1 VYMWVEHW
9 LLPHWKRDLSPARW
23 DPRWWEYTEVLSRF
37 EALWRAWE
45 FLRLEGPTGMAVFF
59 RDYLDTAMPII
70 TASDGPFWRVEKVAR
85 TRTLP
90 EQWPSEL
97 PSPEDM
103 PDLV

>member
-1 VYMWVEHW
+1 
-9 LLPHWKRDLSPARW
+9 
-23 DPRWWEYTEVLSRF
+23 
-37 EALWRAWE
+37 
-45 FLRLEGPTGMAVFF
+45 MAVFF

-70 TASDGPFWRVEKVAR
+70 TASDGPFWRVEKVSR

>member
-1 VYMWVEHW
+1 RSA
-9 LLPHWKRDLSPARW
+9 LQGAGTPTPA
-23 DPRWWEYTEVLSRF
+23 T
-37 EALWRAWE
+37 
-45 FLRLEGPTGMAVFF
+45 GPTGMAVFF

-70 TASDGPFWRVEKVAR
+70 TASDGPFWRVEKVSR